1 MYNQVYCEDCMKTI
15 ERMEDNSL
23 DLVIT
28 SPPYE
33 SVKNYGKAV
42 TNKDDQEWVD
52 WLVSIFKSL
61 HPKLKDTGSIIINVN
76 APIKNKCRSLA
87 PQRLQVAL
95 SDLYCHYDS
104 YIWAKKNGIPSAS
117 QKRLDGKHE
126 YLFHFTKTINPKMD
140 ASKVKVK
147 KSEGALK
154 RQEYDSRKTHDV
166 VDANGIVSQSVEKKK
181 DSGDMKYP
189 FSYLQFQNAGCLK
202 NAPQTKHPAPF
213 HPELPEFFIKMLTNE
228 GDTIFDPFMGSGTTA
243 YASVILNR
251 NWIGSE
257 LNPSYIELVEENVR
271 IAEEKRGS
279 K

>member
-1 MYNQVYCEDCMKTI
+1 MDKVFNEDCLETI
-15 ERMEDNSL
+15 KRLPDNSI
-23 DLVIT
+23 DLIVT
-28 SPPYE
+28 SPPYLE
-33 SVKNYGKAV
+33 MKSYGKAV

-95 SDLYCHYDS
+95 SDLYCHFDS

-126 YLFHFTKTINPKMD
+126 YIFHFTKTNAPKMD

-154 RQEYDSRKTHDV
+154 RQEYSVQYPVDMVNDGGV
-166 VDANGIVSQSVEKKK
+166 VTSVAQNKMV
-181 DSGDMKYP
+181 DGDMRYP
-189 FSYLQFQNAGCLK
+189 FSWLQFANASAMRDKPQN
-202 NAPQTKHPAPF
+202 KHPAPF
-213 HPELPEFFIKMLTNE
+213 HPELPEFFIKMLTDE
-228 GDTIFDPFMGSGTTA
+228 GDVVYDPFMGSGTTA
-243 YASVILNR
+243 YAAILLNR